1 MPRGLPRL
9 RLRLRRLSQRRS
21 SILKTRMRTRRSAL
35 AGPAPP
41 SPLLPHQPLAP
52 HRPPRQLSPRPPHA
66 SVSILPPLHGAY
78 AFAELAGVATIMAAA
93 SVRRV
98 FTARRGRCTCE
109 ARVNP
114 TSSGSRSEAAACSAF
129 GAGLF
134 PSSFSHADRR
144 QEKTTIP
151 SIWGQFGFWPFVI
164 FLLLQRTMM
173 TITNILFIRDYG
185 ACSPPSIVSCL
196 LFILHH

>member
-9 RLRLRRLSQRRS
+9 RLLLRRLSQRQATRTCQRRS

-52 HRPPRQLSPRPPHA
+52 HRLPHQLSPRPPHA

-114 TSSGSRSEAAACSAF
+114 TSSGSRSEAAACSDF
-129 GAGLF
+129 RRGPISFELF
-134 PSSFSHADRR
+134 SR
-144 QEKTTIP
+144 
-151 SIWGQFGFWPFVI
+151 
-164 FLLLQRTMM
+164 
-173 TITNILFIRDYG
+173 
-185 ACSPPSIVSCL
+185 
-196 LFILHH
+196 